1 MSEIDLSFE
10 LDGQPQDRKVDG
22 TRSALSVL
30 REDLDQSTLR
40 PGCSPQGVCGS
51 CAVLVNGKFR
61 LSCTLPARSL
71 AGKHVQTLASW
82 PLAEKA
88 AAAFAAQGAVLG
100 GYEIPGMLTQARA
113 LHEKGATDP
122 AGADKGLL
130 MHLQRGGSWTA
141 IKAAIGSI
149 EQAHP
154 APSLRH
160 IERALGQAAIVEDL
174 QRPGMRHAALVWVP
188 GPRVTFQGL
197 TLPELPPDVL
207 VLSAEDLPLNLTP
220 SQAELLLS
228 KGSESRHAGEVV
240 AIVLAPTRVQAQAVR
255 DQIQVQAEVL
265 EPVILLSKSRLAVA
279 SAMENYGRLPESS
292 SAQIQTAFVAQGAAC
307 IEPPSWLA
315 VPTQDGLTLY
325 SNGECAGAEAALSQ
339 YMCGLEPGSVSVE
352 VLGSRPS
359 PGGRDELGLGPLVVS
374 AANFLGRPVKLSL
387 ELGESARIQGRR
399 HPAELELGLSLVD
412 GDLALQAQINAD
424 SGGEGQLGEAFVYPA
439 AAQLGGAYRLA
450 HCEAEIRAY
459 QTNNPPA
466 GGMDGDGLLQ
476 TLVAQELAMDALAK
490 AEGLTPLTL
499 RTQCL
504 HPDSNAAEFL
514 EQLPDG
520 PGWSHSVIALRSLG
534 QAPAA
539 VALEQ
544 QDGLVILHLD
554 RARAAAWEEEMRAML
569 VAAGFADQDIEMRV
583 HSGAPPSPSAD
594 VGTTL
599 QALARAI
606 QELPEE
612 GHSQAEFTPQDTL
625 FTAQRAAAAV
635 QMDAQGQITQIQVFA
650 HCGVDLLPVFTQAR
664 LQAAAQEGL
673 GAILTEQ
680 ALATDGVV
688 DDRLRTAGLIK
699 SRYLPPIQV
708 QVVESNSPA
717 VDPAAA
723 TRIAVAAAVACAL
736 AKFEGSVRPSFP
748 ARDAEAAYGMGIKRP
763 RGPKP

>member
-10 LDGQPQDRKVDG
+10 LDGQPQELHVDG

-71 AGKHVQTLASW
+71 AGKHIQTLASW
-82 PLAEKA
+82 PMAEQA
-88 AAAFAAQGAVLG
+88 ASAFAAQGAVLG

-130 MHLQRGGSWTA
+130 MHLQRGGSWPA
-141 IKAAIGSI
+141 IKAAIGSL
-149 EQAHP
+149 EKQHP
-154 APSLRH
+154 APSPRH
-160 IERALGQAAIVEDL
+160 MERALGQAAIVEDL

-188 GPRVTFQGL
+188 APRVKFLGL
-197 TLPELPPDVL
+197 TLPELPAQVT

-240 AIVLAPTRVQAQAVR
+240 AIVLAPTRSQAQAIR
-255 DQIQVQAEVL
+255 KQIVVEVEL
-265 EPVILLSKSRLAVA
+265 LAPVTLLSKSRLAVA
-279 SAMENYGRLPESS
+279 SAMENYGQLPESP

-315 VPTQDGLTLY
+315 VPTDAGLTLY
-325 SNGECAGAEAALSQ
+325 SNGECAGSEAALCH
-339 YMCGLEPGSVSVE
+339 YICGLEPGQVQVE
-352 VLGSRPS
+352 ILGSRPS
-359 PGGRDELGLGPLVVS
+359 PGGRDELGLGPLVV
-374 AANFLGRPVKLSL
+374 AAARYLKRPVKLSL
-387 ELGESARIQGRR
+387 ELGESAAIQGRR
-399 HPAELELGLSLVD
+399 HPAELEIGLSLVE
-412 GDLALQAQINAD
+412 GELALQAQINAD

-439 AAQLGGAYRLA
+439 ASQLGGAYRVA

-476 TLVAQELAMDALAK
+476 TLVAQELAMDALAA
-490 AEGLTPLTL
+490 AEGVAPLAL
-499 RTQCL
+499 REQLL
-504 HPDSNAAEFL
+504 HPDSGLAPLLAM
-514 EQLPDG
+514 LPQG

-539 VALEQ
+539 LSLEQ
-544 QDGLVILHLD
+544 QDGEVILHLD
-554 RARAAAWEEEMRAML
+554 RARAAAWEEEMRAMI
-569 VAAGFADQDIEMRV
+569 AASGFDDEAIEVRV
-583 HSGAPPSPSAD
+583 HSGAPASPSSD
-594 VGTTL
+594 VGSTL
-599 QALARAI
+599 QALAQAL
-606 QELPEE
+606 QDLPPE
-612 GHSQAEFTPQDTL
+612 GHTQAEFTPPDSL
-625 FTAQRAAAAV
+625 FTTQAAIAAV
-635 QMDAQGQITQIQVFA
+635 HMNAALQIDAVQVFA
-650 HCGVDLLPVFTQAR
+650 NCGKDLLPLFTQAR
-664 LQAAAQEGL
+664 LQAAAQEGV

-680 ALATDGVV
+680 ALATQGVV

-699 SRYLPPIQV
+699 SRALPPIEV
-708 QVVESNSPA
+708 QVIASEQPA
-717 VDPAAA
+717 VDPSAA

-736 AKFEGSVRPSFP
+736 AAAEGSVRSSFP
-748 ARDAEAAYGMGIKRP
+748 ARDAEAAYGVGIKRP
-763 RGPKP
+763 RAPKR

>member
-10 LDGQPQDRKVDG
+10 LDGQPQDCKVDG
-22 TRSALSVL
+22 NRSALSVL

-82 PLAEKA
+82 PLAQQA

-122 AGADKGLL
+122 SGADKGLL
-130 MHLQRGGSWTA
+130 MHLQRGGSWPA

-149 EQAHP
+149 ESAHP
-154 APSLRH
+154 APSIRH

-188 GPRVTFQGL
+188 SPRVKFQKL
-197 TLPELPPDVL
+197 ILPELPPDVL
-207 VLSAEDLPLNLTP
+207 VLTAEDLPLNLTP

-255 DQIQVQAEVL
+255 NQVQVQVETL
-265 EPVILLSKSRLAVA
+265 EPVTSLAKSRLAVA
-279 SAMENYGRLPESS
+279 SAMENYGQLPESS
-292 SAQIQTAFVAQGAAC
+292 SAQIQTAFLAQGAAC

-339 YMCGLEPGSVSVE
+339 FICGLEPDSVRVE
-352 VLGSRPS
+352 ILGSRPS
-359 PGGRDELGLGPLVVS
+359 PGGRDELGLGPLVV
-374 AANFLGRPVKLSL
+374 AAAHFLGRPVKLSL

-399 HPAELELGLSLVD
+399 HPAELELQLSLID
-412 GDLALQAQINAD
+412 GDLALQAEINAD

-439 AAQLGGAYRLA
+439 SAQLGGAYRLS
-450 HCEAEIRAY
+450 HCQAEIRAY

-476 TLVAQELAMDALAK
+476 TLVAQELAIDALAQ
-490 AEGLTPLTL
+490 AQGITSLAL
-499 RTQCL
+499 RAQCL
-504 HPDSNAAEFL
+504 HPESGVAEL
-514 EQLPDG
+514 LGQLSEG
-520 PGWSHSVIALRSLG
+520 QGWSQSVIALRSLG

-539 VALEQ
+539 LALEQ
-544 QDGLVILHLD
+544 RDGVVVLHLD
-554 RARAAAWEEEMRAML
+554 RARAASWEEEMRAMI
-569 VAAGFADQDIEMRV
+569 VAAGFDDQAIELRV
-583 HSGAPPSPSAD
+583 HSDAPASPSWD

-599 QALARAI
+599 QALVQAI

-612 GHSQAEFTPQDTL
+612 GRTQAEFTPQDTL

-635 QMDAQGQITQIQVFA
+635 HMNAQGQITQIQVFA
-650 HCGVDLLPVFTQAR
+650 HCGRDLLPVFTQAR
-664 LQAAAQEGL
+664 LMAAAQEGL

-688 DDRLRTAGLIK
+688 DDRLRIAGLIK
-699 SRYLPPIQV
+699 SRSMPQIHVQAVASDHPP
-708 QVVESNSPA
+708 
-717 VDPAAA
+717 VDPTAAA
-723 TRIAVAAAVACAL
+723 RIAVAAAVACAL
-736 AKFEGSVRPSFP
+736 TQFEGCVRPSFP
-748 ARDAEAAYGMGIKRP
+748 ARDAEAAYGVGVKRP
-763 RGPKP
+763 RSPKR

>member
-10 LDGQPQDRKVDG
+10 LDGQPQDLHVDG

-71 AGKHVQTLASW
+71 AGKHIQTLDSW
-82 PLAEKA
+82 PLAEQA
-88 AAAFAAQGAVLG
+88 AAAVAAQGAVLG

-113 LHEKGATDP
+113 LHDKGATDP

-130 MHLQRGGSWTA
+130 MHLQRGGSWPA

-149 EQAHP
+149 EQAHEH
-154 APSLRH
+154 PSPRH

-174 QRPGMRHAALVWVP
+174 NRPGMRHAALVWVP
-188 GPRVTFQGL
+188 SPRVKVLGL
-197 TLPELPPDVL
+197 TLPELPAQVT

-228 KGSESRHAGEVV
+228 KGSESRHQGEVV
-240 AIVLAPTRVQAQAVR
+240 AIVLAPTRSQAQAIR
-255 DQIQVQAEVL
+255 DQVVVEVEL
-265 EPVILLSKSRLAVA
+265 LDPVTSLSKSRLAVA
-279 SAMENYGRLPESS
+279 SAMENFGQLPESP
-292 SAQIQTAFVAQGAAC
+292 SAQIQTSFLAQGAAC

-315 VPTQDGLTLY
+315 VPTDTGLTLY

-339 YMCGLEPGSVSVE
+339 YICGLEPGSVQVE
-352 VLGSRPS
+352 ILGSRPS
-359 PGGRDELGLGPLVVS
+359 PGGRDELGLGPLVV
-374 AANFLGRPVKLSL
+374 AAARFAGRPVKLSL

-399 HPAELELGLSLVD
+399 HPVELELGLSLLE
-412 GDLALQAQINAD
+412 GDLALNAQINAD

-466 GGMDGDGLLQ
+466 GGVDGDGLLQ
-476 TLVAQELAMDALAK
+476 TLVALELAMDALAK
-490 AEGLTPLTL
+490 AEDVPPLTL
-499 RTQCL
+499 RERCL
-504 HPDSNAAEFL
+504 HPESGAEEL
-514 EQLPDG
+514 LALLPKG
-520 PGWSHSVIALRSLG
+520 TGWSHSVIALRSLG

-544 QDGLVILHLD
+544 QEGELILHLD
-554 RARAAAWEEEMRAML
+554 RARAAAWEEEMRAMIL
-569 VAAGFADQDIEMRV
+569 ASGFDDEAIELRV
-583 HSGAPPSPSAD
+583 HSGAPASPSSD
-594 VGTTL
+594 VGSTL
-599 QALARAI
+599 AALAQALR
-606 QELPEE
+606 ELKDE
-612 GHSQAEFTPQDTL
+612 GLTQAEFTPPESL
-625 FTAQRAAAAV
+625 FTDQRAAAAV
-635 QMDAQGQITQIQVFA
+635 YMNQAGQIDEVQVFA
-650 HCGVDLLPVFTQAR
+650 HCGTDLLPVFTQAR
-664 LQAAAQEGL
+664 LQAAAQEGV

-680 ALATDGVV
+680 AVATDGVV

-699 SRYLPPIQV
+699 SRAMPAVQV
-708 QVVESNSPA
+708 QVLESDHPA
-717 VDPAAA
+717 VDPSAA

-736 AKFEGSVRPSFP
+736 TTFEGSVRPSFP
-748 ARDAEAAYGMGIKRP
+748 ARDAEAAYGVGIKRP
-763 RGPKP
+763 RAPKR